1 MMLTNHVFPAFES
14 EHGFLRARVIYASLM
29 YTFLLKNID
38 LSLLYKSFFFSVK
51 IVFYKGFKLL
61 GFSKKVFWYFCVGKF
76 MSILKMIF
84 VLLVTYFIQ

>member
-38 LSLLYKSFFFSVK
+38 LSLLYKFFFFRLKLSST
-51 IVFYKGFKLL
+51 KGL
-61 GFSKKVFWYFCVGKF
+61 SY
-76 MSILKMIF
+76 
-84 VLLVTYFIQ
+84 